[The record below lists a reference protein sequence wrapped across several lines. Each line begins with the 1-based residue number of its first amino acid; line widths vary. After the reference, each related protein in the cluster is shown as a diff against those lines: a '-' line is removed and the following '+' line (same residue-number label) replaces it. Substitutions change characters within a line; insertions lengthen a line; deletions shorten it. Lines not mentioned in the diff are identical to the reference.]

1 MDQND
6 MSHLTHLLL
15 TILAGLSM
23 SRSPTPSCRAVIPTK
38 TGEWTNV
45 RIPIKDC
52 YATSFGQKVPNA
64 RPVDSPMVNS
74 SGFMLS
80 DKKAGP
86 FKLEIA
92 WIKAIGGKPKN

>member
-1 MDQND
+1 MDR
-6 MSHLTHLLL
+6 
-15 TILAGLSM
+15 G
-23 SRSPTPSCRAVIPTK
+23 
-38 TGEWTNV
+38 

-64 RPVDSPMVNS
+64 VPVDSSKINS
-74 SGFMLS
+74 LGFMLS

-92 WIKAIGGKPKN
+92 WAKVIGGKSKN